1 MKEIAVSKQ
10 WIAFA
15 LILVLLSLGGWYVVH
30 TFVASSGS
38 ATPTPNVDDAQA
50 STAVVAGVEAFFNV
64 DYAKGQDAWLT
75 QFCAAA
81 SDGGCQMAKLGAGA
95 LWKKYQAAK
104 TVTSASVTLEQKV
117 KQTASE
123 QVWRVR
129 IQLSAPLPG
138 SAITVDTAYALAVNS
153 SAGWKFER
161 FLMPEEIKA
170 LEQAAT
176 QPTSGEGSQK

>member
-15 LILVLLSLGGWYVVH
+15 LILVLLSVGGWYVVH
-30 TFVASSGS
+30 TFVTGPGS
-38 ATPTPNVDDAQA
+38 ATPTPNVEDVQA
-50 STAVVAGVEAFFNV
+50 SAAVVAGVEAFFNV
-64 DYAKGQDAWLT
+64 DYQKGQDAWLT

-81 SDGGCQMAKLGAGA
+81 SEGGCQMAKLGAGA

-161 FLMPEEIKA
+161 FLMPEEIKV

-176 QPTSGEGSQK
+176 QPASGEGSQK